1 MAVEQTNLKFLGDDG
16 ELCCWSLLP
25 SSVSLLSGGTL
36 ELEKSVLRKAT
47 SQVWETQNKV
57 SININHNYLKHLSL
71 KLVLTDL
78 EI

>member
-25 SSVSLLSGGTL
+25 SSVSLLSGSTL

-47 SQVWETQNKV
+47 SQV
-57 SININHNYLKHLSL
+57 
-71 KLVLTDL
+71 
-78 EI
+78 